1 MAPSSKRKNQ
11 FKSDQL
17 GAGASD
23 QEGAD
28 RPAKKG
34 KSNAAGASPSEFKPS
49 LVAQTDSHGDKYFE
63 LSRARRVT
71 INEFRGKSL
80 VNIREYYEKDGEM
93 LPGKKGISLSVEQYA
108 ALIAILP
115 QIEKLLSTKGER
127 VPRPNYDGNT
137 GQGQAEQE
145 GDDGIREDEGD
156 DQVDTKKANIEAT
169 SDEEE

>member
-17 GAGASD
+17 GAGANGWEED
-23 QEGAD
+23 HH

-34 KSNAAGASPSEFKPS
+34 KSDPSSDFKPS
-49 LVAQTDSHGDKYFE
+49 PVAQTDSNGDKYFE
-63 LSRARRVT
+63 LSRTRRVT
-71 INEFRGKSL
+71 INEFKGKSL

-108 ALIAILP
+108 ALIAFLP

-137 GQGQAEQE
+137 GTGQAGQDADE
-145 GDDGIREDEGD
+145 GIHDDGDLHL
-156 DQVDTKKANIEAT
+156 DTKKANIEAT
-169 SDEEE
+169 SDEDEEE